1 MRYKGSVTP
10 RRGGAEVVVS
20 KKPWKF
26 IQTGGGS
33 FILLPLDLRKDWDG
47 AGDDPEDPKSDYA
60 KTRPFAG
67 SVGVVKVGGG
77 TALILGTPLET
88 AVRPQP
94 DGALFVQRLVGEDD
108 EDLAEAVDEALA
120 ATDWTRSDVT
130 FEVGDKGRLALMDS
144 YDTYADTEKED
155 RIEVAL
161 PAGSYTIDVRDVKDD
176 DAEIELHLVR
186 LRRA

>member
-1 MRYKGSVTP
+1 M
-10 RRGGAEVVVS
+10 A

-33 FILLPLDLRKDWDG
+33 FILLPLELRKDWDG
-47 AGDDPEDPKSDYA
+47 AGDDPDDPKSDYA

-67 SVGVVKVGGG
+67 SIGVVKVGDG

-88 AVRPQP
+88 AVRPQE

-108 EDLAEAVDEALA
+108 DALAAAVDDALA

-144 YDTYADTEKED
+144 YDTYADTEKDD
-155 RIEVAL
+155 RIEVQL
-161 PAGSYTIDVRDVKDD
+161 PAGRYTIDVRDVKDE
-176 DAEIELHLVR
+176 DAEVELHLVR